1 MGLLERFRESKFSK
15 MIQKIFGK
23 KHAKIGIYGP
33 PNVGKT
39 TLANRILRD
48 WTGDIMGSVSE
59 VPHETRRAKWKNNI
73 RIDNG
78 GSSLTMDLVDT
89 PGIATKIDYKEF
101 MNMYGMTKDD
111 SRVRAK
117 EATEGVI
124 EAIRWLDDIDGVVLV
139 MDATQDPF
147 TQVNV
152 TIIGNLEA
160 RNLPILIA
168 ANKIDAEN
176 ASPAT
181 LKSAFPQHPVIP
193 ISALTGYNTEN
204 LYTMMVK
211 EFGKK
216 RHKTE
221 EVKTMAKK
229 DSGIAFNLISRQK
242 LEHLSSSEKLNY
254 ILNEVKEGRILV
266 LEHGLT
272 PTEQT
277 QLIEH
282 TMKEINHDTFIGIEI
297 GGYENEKVGFFQRV
311 FGVAKKPRM
320 TVIGPA
326 HLLRMVHKDNDMIET
341 TIIPGKGAS

>member
-1 MGLLERFRESKFSK
+1 MGLFERIRGSTFSAV
-15 MIQKIFGK
+15 IQHIFGK

-59 VPHETRRAKWKNNI
+59 VPHETRRAKWKTDIKIN
-73 RIDNG
+73 NG
-78 GSSLTMDLVDT
+78 GSSLVMDLVDT

-101 MNMYGMTKDD
+101 MNLYGMNKDD

-160 RNLPILIA
+160 RNLPVLIA
-168 ANKIDAEN
+168 ANKIDEEN

-211 EFGKK
+211 EFGRKRRKK
-216 RHKTE
+216 R
-221 EVKTMAKK
+221 
-229 DSGIAFNLISRQK
+229 
-242 LEHLSSSEKLNY
+242 
-254 ILNEVKEGRILV
+254 
-266 LEHGLT
+266 
-272 PTEQT
+272 
-277 QLIEH
+277 
-282 TMKEINHDTFIGIEI
+282 
-297 GGYENEKVGFFQRV
+297 
-311 FGVAKKPRM
+311 
-320 TVIGPA
+320 
-326 HLLRMVHKDNDMIET
+326 
-341 TIIPGKGAS
+341 